1 VLLAKTDAGAHP
13 DPDTPAVCQKGLSS
27 ANPIHRA
34 DVGAVFMA
42 DRAHRFCRGN
52 RTRVLGIRRPIV
64 MLSILNFF
72 LPPASSIPIVLC
84 VDLCANIF
92 LLPDARHNAT
102 AAVTIPLL
110 VGTLLLLPVGVLLLS
125 SANPAIM
132 KRVIA
137 LFILIA
143 ALALLSEWRPFA
155 RPIGVAGWG
164 AVGALTGVIV
174 GATSLGVTAALF
186 LNSGVQSSIAARAN
200 FIVWVFFANSALLSM
215 LAASQGLSPDLFS
228 AVAVM
233 APLYLIGS
241 MAGAKIIHRM
251 PENRAR
257 RTILVLIALAG
268 VAGLFL

>member
-1 VLLAKTDAGAHP
+1 
-13 DPDTPAVCQKGLSS
+13 
-27 ANPIHRA
+27 
-34 DVGAVFMA
+34 M
-42 DRAHRFCRGN
+42 
-52 RTRVLGIRRPIV
+52 
-64 MLSILNFF
+64 
-72 LPPASSIPIVLC
+72 
-84 VDLCANIF
+84 
-92 LLPDARHNAT
+92 
-102 AAVTIPLL
+102 
-110 VGTLLLLPVGVLLLS
+110 
-125 SANPAIM
+125 
-132 KRVIA
+132 
-137 LFILIA
+137 
-143 ALALLSEWRPFA
+143 
-155 RPIGVAGWG
+155 
-164 AVGALTGVIV
+164 

-200 FIVWVFFANSALLSM
+200 FIVWVFFANSAALLSM

>member
-1 VLLAKTDAGAHP
+1 MSESETAPLGGFHASKFIA
-13 DPDTPAVCQKGLSS
+13 
-27 ANPIHRA
+27 
-34 DVGAVFMA
+34 A
-42 DRAHRFCRGN
+42 DRFKPNNIVLTSALFLWLIVPTAFAAGIVRGFSGFGG
-52 RTRVLGIRRPIV
+52 LIV

-72 LPPASSIPIVLC
+72 LPPASSIPLVLC

-164 AVGALTGVIV
+164 AVGALTGIIV